1 MTNSPCRA
9 AVRRQGA
16 LLLICAV
23 LILLLL
29 MMLFS
34 WGAVAIRRRPLQ
46 LFLAVL
52 LSVFC
57 AGSLLWGM
65 YYLLFPSRS
74 KLARSIRRALPA
86 AAREYSGEELFALVD
101 EDLRSPAA
109 VRFCSLLVGEQWLL
123 CGLFAMRIDQIQRLS
138 TGVFL
143 NPNSKDFHYHSHYH
157 SHSRF
162 RFELIIWDISG
173 KKHRIHLLTLRQM
186 EQAEDCLSRRMR
198 LHKTAGAP

>member
-9 AVRRQGA
+9 AVRRLGVRF
-16 LLLICAV
+16 LIGAV

-29 MMLFS
+29 LMLFS
-34 WGAVAIRRRPLQ
+34 WGAAAIRRPLG
-46 LFLAVL
+46 LSLAVL
-52 LSVFC
+52 LSALC

-74 KLARSIRRALPA
+74 KLAKSIRSALPA
-86 AAREYSGEELFALVD
+86 AAGEYSGEELFALVD

-138 TGVFL
+138 TGVSL
-143 NPNSKDFHYHSHYH
+143 NPNDRGPHYHST
-157 SHSRF
+157 F
-162 RFELIIWDISG
+162 RFELIIWDASG
-173 KKHRIHLLTLRQM
+173 KKHRVQLLTSRQM

-198 LHKTAGAP
+198 PHKTAGAP

>member
-9 AVRRQGA
+9 AVRRLGVRF
-16 LLLICAV
+16 LIGAV

-29 MMLFS
+29 LMLFS
-34 WGAVAIRRRPLQ
+34 WGAAAIRRPLG
-46 LFLAVL
+46 LSLAVL
-52 LSVFC
+52 LSALC

-74 KLARSIRRALPA
+74 KLAKSIRSALPA
-86 AAREYSGEELFALVD
+86 AAGEYSGEELFALVD

-138 TGVFL
+138 TGVSL
-143 NPNSKDFHYHSHYH
+143 NPNDRD
-157 SHSRF
+157 SHSTSRS
-162 RFELIIWDISG
+162 ELIIRDVSG
-173 KKHRIHLLTLRQM
+173 KIHRIQLLTSRQM

-198 LHKTAGAP
+198 LHKAAGAP